1 MRNFA
6 FYFVDKQPELHLLGY
21 HTMDDQKKEKL
32 EKRLKEMKEKALQE
46 EEGKNKNE
54 KLSEVPRDAFRKN
67 LGCGG

>member
-1 MRNFA
+1 
-6 FYFVDKQPELHLLGY
+6 
-21 HTMDDQKKEKL
+21 MDDQKKEKL